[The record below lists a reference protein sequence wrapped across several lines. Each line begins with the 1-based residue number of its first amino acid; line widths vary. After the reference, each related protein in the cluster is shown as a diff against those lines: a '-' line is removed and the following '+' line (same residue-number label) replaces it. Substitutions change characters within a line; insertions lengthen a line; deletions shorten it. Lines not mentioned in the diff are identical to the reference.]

1 MNNNI
6 GDALN
11 QLLIDIDAKKNANI
25 DTSYSASLIKAG
37 PKKYAKKLGE
47 EAVELSLALM
57 GDDNIEIHNEAADLL
72 YHFALAL
79 IAKNIDTN
87 EIANVLEKRRG
98 ISGIDEKA
106 SRPK

>member
-1 MNNNI
+1 MAKNI

-11 QLLIDIDAKKNANI
+11 QLLIDIEAKKNSDI
-25 DTSYSASLIKAG
+25 EKSYSASLIKAG

-47 EAVELSLALM
+47 EAVELSLALL
-57 GDDNIEIHNEAADLL
+57 GDDKTEIHNESADLL

-87 EIANVLEKRRG
+87 EIANILEKRRG
-98 ISGIDEKA
+98 VSGIDEKA
-106 SRPK
+106 SRLK